1 MENEQGRFHN
11 KCCIFRTSLFEV
23 EGMEEMCGTDEEE
36 SDRRASKWGIQQQA
50 YEHKFEALDEVPND
64 HP

>member
-1 MENEQGRFHN
+1 
-11 KCCIFRTSLFEV
+11 
-23 EGMEEMCGTDEEE
+23 MEEMCGTDEEE